1 MGVAYNAE
9 PGVAGASAEDVA
21 DVVFCPAVAKAETGT
36 FHFAVNALT
45 ASVEVE
51 DKPQP
56 ALTDVTSP
64 VSSQLGGALPVSAAT
79 PRTMA
84 AISASSGDSYS
95 LARPLAAVPFAADI
109 VGASPYAASYSA
121 GDSGSESRSAA
132 PATAASYGVAV
143 ADIESVAVQDESS
156 TLWETDVVLGT
167 DGRVQVTKNTA
178 DVANTNTV
186 TVEPG
191 SNYTVVIDGKDLNG
205 DTEHG
210 YGVLGNGSTVIT
222 VDGTREGGRV
232 PEISD
237 TSLKIESFLHVKELN
252 INGNAVVTLSPGMF
266 MNGDMDHDLAGKEG
280 KEKSAGVRIGVINL
294 GYGSLILNNGDGF
307 LFDNGYWDP
316 AKTDTDQV
324 GDAVSG
330 NEGYTLNVTHDK
342 AYVQIGSNMRTKWAL
357 INGLD
362 DNGEYHSL
370 TVGGQAREFNITK
383 ITGIKDLTLQGG
395 QFNMAGTGTQFNIK
409 NVERSVHGNFIIG
422 HAASVF
428 VEGNNIMAE
437 GSGTIDVSGN
447 LDIKTSTQTLTGS
460 NSIHMDGGYIGGVN
474 TSDITT
480 DGLQLKATT
489 DGDNTVE
496 LTYTGMTNRIG
507 ADINVESKVLFS
519 TMSTTPGNEVRDKL
533 TLSGYLSGGGDV
545 TMSGSGMVVISAAN
559 EAFTGSVTVGEGS
572 SLSLENVHALSQA
585 SGVTISKDS
594 HLYLN
599 TDGRFPVELQK
610 LHLGDG
616 AALAVESLP
625 ASLTVNA
632 NQAALSAGEITFASA
647 GSIDIM
653 FNDVLRT
660 MQVYNVFAADNGV
673 AIDGQSDI
681 NFYMNNALG
690 ERVKFD
696 NTHYIAGSAVV
707 DGKHV
712 YYVETRFGNIWSGA
726 DKGTWTSESAV
737 WNNGQKYD
745 NSEYDYALFFNQK
758 GITEATVTLGET
770 VSAKGIYIQNVGT
783 DKQASTKYTFVGGVD
798 GVDIAGGTQLHM
810 RDTALS
816 DGAGKLGN
824 GSVVALRNVQAG
836 DGSNPMGWI
845 TVSTGELKL
854 TEGTKVYFNGDTMVQ
869 VGAVGD
875 ALLSVD
881 SSSELISSTGAT
893 LSGYDGRTAS
903 VAGVKI
909 TNNAILGGNSAANTG
924 ISSLTNAAINGFN
937 VEAIELKGSGSIING
952 GIGADTGLSTDTN
965 GRTSVAE
972 GAEYTL
978 GGNLSFSQTLVN
990 RGTVTIQEGTVFEF
1004 GNLAADGSTYTFIDG
1019 GTIVGWSALSSGD
1032 FIYNGVKVSDIN
1044 GASFSNSVD
1053 GKITVT
1059 LSGIA
1064 ATQWDK
1070 TWNLDFAP
1078 SFGKTY
1084 TGGASNAVRFSADSE
1099 SNYAYD
1105 YGKIV
1110 SGVGGH
1116 TVVVV
1121 QGGGSTGGD
1130 YYLAGGS
1137 TRGGDYNGTHNHWVY
1152 DEGSDYAYK
1161 IGGMMYT
1168 TDWDATPGN
1177 SVSLNHSVTGDSHL
1191 MITGA
1196 GNRTDVEVYGG
1207 SWGMRQIG
1215 NAYLSIEAGGYKNIY
1230 GGSRNVDLEGSVV
1243 MNLTGGRLN
1252 TYYAGAAFD
1261 TPEGWTTINGN
1272 NVGNGEFK
1280 YNSYADAVYALGGYY
1295 DPDGYYAESIPPH
1308 YSLDSTASHWGGI
1321 YATGSDWASSYG
1333 NATKVLGN
1341 ADIYLGKQFDF
1352 STNFAL
1358 IDGGGD
1364 NVTGTS
1370 TLHLTDS
1377 GLYENLNKET
1387 VYAWIQAADGR
1398 YRYLDQWSANEC
1410 KGSQP
1415 FMGKFTS
1422 IAIRGFDRLELA
1434 DGAHIKIQASRFNMD
1449 QDITISGSGIV
1460 ELIRPEVFQ
1469 LNAYG
1474 IPLSPF
1480 CEKDSEQIRSVP
1492 FSNRAIILENGA
1504 RLKLSTDSI
1513 TAWNANSGWKAL
1525 TQDIE
1530 NEDEKI
1536 AISKNW
1542 SQYYDPNLQGY
1553 DTNGAYIGNN
1563 RSNIT
1568 INAGTTMD
1576 ITDRL
1581 KDNGGGSTLVDIFMA
1596 GHGTDGL
1603 GAIYKG
1609 VSDSDADTAYSF
1621 QFPYISL
1628 MDNSSIGIDAG
1639 SSPIYMYGADNV
1651 YDNKL
1656 GSDGVNYVESDYL
1669 GDYNQSTLKLNDH
1682 TLTITGGGTFA
1693 MVNTTVLD
1701 DVGGTIYVEEGVLRA
1716 VNTPDHRLQDWE
1728 KYGLSSE
1735 NDARHVSIAK
1745 TTDIVLSNVGR
1756 LHTDLNNGSDH
1767 LSEPLGSGLQ
1777 SYKFASLSGQGTT
1790 DLGDYGLNGIELIVN
1805 RDQYYTEYLDE
1816 TQTYW
1821 NSNGYAYAMYS
1832 GAILGDLDSSV
1843 SKSGDGVQYFSGSE
1857 STYGSFMTAGRLGGT
1872 YVSGGILYAI
1882 GTSSFGKTEAD
1893 SFTDG
1898 MTRVDVGVFGSGDMY
1913 WTSYK
1918 DAQGKLHE
1926 GKVYLS
1932 DGVRITNPG
1941 SYYLNPQLPVDNHP
1955 EDKNMIIGVE
1965 AAPNGT
1971 ALNATEAGGYIFLV
1985 DQDDG
1990 AASTNTNGKA
2000 EHTGYITLGGVDY
2013 VRIDTHNLSALNG
2026 VSGIYLDGTAYTA
2039 GETID
2044 RNKMLLI
2051 SAADWEKVKNGEIA
2065 ATVTGLGTAGY
2076 NEATWSGLLHDETI
2090 DGQQVSANLV
2100 KEGAGTLVLD
2110 QQTSYTGSTSLNGGT
2125 LRLKGWVDPN
2135 HIAESGKFSMVGG
2148 SSLMLSFD
2156 GSYTDG
2162 GMDVEKYAQTGE
2174 IAMTGTVNEDTEL
2187 SENLELVGRGDVR
2200 WNAEKGWVPSWEN
2213 EAKEDFTDGETA
2225 ALISDVGAG
2234 VDFTISGK
2242 LSGEGNLLHSGNGTL
2257 TLTGANTYSGGTVV
2271 TRSHVYVEHDTAL
2284 GATASGDDSARV
2296 VTWKNSHLHFAD
2308 GVHTTIAAPT
2318 ANSIE
2323 GSVYIGEKEKDSP
2336 KATQVTMT
2344 GNGYWAE
2351 NTYVENWNST
2361 LLFAGAGATN
2371 TGADDVPGNG
2381 DDYLGHG
2388 AGVLS
2393 GHGTVAVSDATQ
2405 SGQLHDSFGSMQD
2418 FNGSVVVE
2426 GAGSTLSITDSQSY
2440 HYDVESG
2447 LTESTGHVTVSGQ
2460 YAHFSAAMA
2469 DIAVKAGSS
2478 MNLTSSGFTEYKEK
2492 GFDSDSP
2499 YGEHTAATVTA
2510 NTIVIESG
2518 AELNVAYEL
2527 ETGIYGNL
2535 AEIEAITNLEPDK
2548 LIGYGLASGTHTQ
2561 VAMDN
2566 AKGYDYHYDSDV
2578 ALNQTAAGA
2587 ADVTSLTVKGG
2598 STYSPQMA
2606 NTTLCGGELTLD
2618 VSDGLINLDITLD
2631 GEFDRH
2637 LKKNGERQQIVL
2649 FSGVDSINYIGVGET
2664 DRHAI
2669 TLSDENGVYYTMAKD
2684 YFDSWCINESTYL
2697 VWDASA
2703 GVVYLDHAVPEP
2715 ASATL
2720 SLLALAALAA
2730 RRRRK

>member
-1 MGVAYNAE
+1 M
-9 PGVAGASAEDVA
+9 
-21 DVVFCPAVAKAETGT
+21 
-36 FHFAVNALT
+36 AVNGEWVLDSNESIT
-45 ASVEVE
+45 LGKNGETTLYTPEQNESITTGGHKMDFV
-51 DKPQP
+51 D
-56 ALTDVTSP
+56 
-64 VSSQLGGALPVSAAT
+64 VSSVNVEAGSRNV
-79 PRTMA
+79 
-84 AISASSGDSYS
+84 ISVNEGE
-95 LARPLAAVPFAADI
+95 DI
-109 VGASPYAASYSA
+109 
-121 GDSGSESRSAA
+121 
-132 PATAASYGVAV
+132 
-143 ADIESVAVQDESS
+143 
-156 TLWETDVVLGT
+156 
-167 DGRVQVTKNTA
+167 
-178 DVANTNTV
+178 
-186 TVEPG
+186 
-191 SNYTVVIDGKDLNG
+191 
-205 DTEHG
+205 G
-210 YGVLGNGSTVIT
+210 YGVLGNGNTVIT
-222 VDGTREGGRV
+222 VDGTRNGSA

-237 TSLKIESFLHVKELN
+237 TSLNLQGFLRIKELN
-252 INGNAVVTLSPGMF
+252 IAGNAVVTLSPGMF

-280 KEKSAGVRIGVINL
+280 QEKSAGVCIGEINL

-316 AKTDTDQV
+316 AKTDTSQV

-330 NEGYTLNVTHDK
+330 NEGYILNVTHDK
-342 AYVQIGSNMRTKWAL
+342 AYIQIGSNMRTKWAL
-357 INGLD
+357 INGAV
-362 DNGEYHSL
+362 NGEYHSL

-395 QFNMAGTGTQFNIK
+395 QFNMAGSGTQFNIK
-409 NVERSVHGNFIIG
+409 NVERSVHGNFTIG

-437 GSGTIDVSGN
+437 GSGQIAVSGN
-447 LDIKTSTQTLTGS
+447 LDIKNSTQTLTGS
-460 NSIHMDGGYIGGVN
+460 NSIHLDGGYIGGAN

-480 DGLQLKATT
+480 DGLQLKSTT

-507 ADINVESKVLFS
+507 ADINVESQVLFS
-519 TMSTTPGNEVRDKL
+519 TMSTTPGNEVRDML

-545 TMSGSGMVVISAAN
+545 TMSGSGMVVITSAN

-572 SLSLENVHALSQA
+572 SLSLNNEHALSQA

-599 TDGRFPVELQK
+599 TDGLFPVELQK

-632 NQAALSAGEITFASA
+632 NQAALSAHEITFASA

-660 MQVYNVFAADNGV
+660 MQVYNVFAADNAV

-696 NTHYIAGSAVV
+696 NSHYIAGSSYV

-712 YYVETRFGNIWSGA
+712 YYVETHFGNIWNGG
-726 DKGTWTSESAV
+726 DKGNGTWTSESAV

-745 NSEYDYALFFNQK
+745 DSEYDYALFFNQE
-758 GITEATVTLGET
+758 GIKEATVTLGET
-770 VSAKGIYIQNVGT
+770 VSATGIYIQNVGT
-783 DKQASTKYTFVGGVD
+783 EKQATTKYTFVGGVD

-824 GSVVALRNVQAG
+824 GSVVELQNVQAG

-854 TEGTKVYFNGDTMVQ
+854 TEGTKVYFDGDTMVQ

-881 SSSELISSTGAT
+881 SSSKLISSTGAT
-893 LSGYDGRTAS
+893 LSGYDGGTAS

-952 GIGADTGLSTDTN
+952 GIGADTGLSTDSN
-965 GRTSVAE
+965 GVTSVAQ

-990 RGTVTIQEGTVFEF
+990 NGKVTIAEDATFEF
-1004 GNLAADGSTYTFIDG
+1004 GSLAANGSTYTFISG
-1019 GTIVGWSALSSGD
+1019 GEIVGWDKLSADD
-1032 FIYNGVKVSDIN
+1032 FFYNGVKVSDISSSA
-1044 GASFSNSVD
+1044 ASFSNTTSGQISVF
-1053 GKITVT
+1053 
-1059 LSGIA
+1059 LSGVEAI
-1064 ATQWDK
+1064 QWDGR
-1070 TWNLDFAP
+1070 WNAQKFP
-1078 SFGKTY
+1078 SFAKSFQWQGSSAWGDGVNMD
-1084 TGGASNAVRFSADSE
+1084 GGAFNFYGHGGYS
-1099 SNYAYD
+1099 YANIINGAAND
-1105 YGKIV
+1105 TVVFVEKGGV
-1110 SGVGGH
+1110 SGSGMI
-1116 TVVVV
+1116 
-1121 QGGGSTGGD
+1121 
-1130 YYLAGGS
+1130 LAGGTFWNGDS
-1137 TRGGDYNGTHNHWVY
+1137 TIEDNVWIY
-1152 DEGSDYAYK
+1152 DDGSDFETRV
-1161 IGGMMYT
+1161 GGMYRHSSNN
-1168 TDWDATPGN
+1168 AAN
-1177 SVSLNHSVTGDSHL
+1177 LNFIGDSHL
-1191 MITGA
+1191 QILGTGS
-1196 GNRTDVEVYGG
+1196 RTDTVVFGG
-1207 SWGMRQIG
+1207 SYDVTQQTG
-1215 NAYLSIEAGGYKNIY
+1215 NAFLSISGGTYKNIY
-1230 GGSRNVDLEGSVV
+1230 GASYNGALSGSVV
-1243 MNLTGGRLN
+1243 MSLNAGNLN
-1252 TYYAGAAFD
+1252 TYYAGNAFD
-1261 TPEGWTTINGN
+1261 APGGWTTINGN
-1272 NVGNGEFK
+1272 EVGNGEFIFDS
-1280 YNSYADAVYALGGYY
+1280 YEDAIWALNEDRDPVYYHLAANS
-1295 DPDGYYAESIPPH
+1295 
-1308 YSLDSTASHWGGI
+1308 ASHWGGI
-1321 YATGSDWASSYG
+1321 YATGVNNNGTPSTV
-1333 NATKVLGN
+1333 NGN

-1387 VYAWIQAADGR
+1387 VYAWIQAADER
-1398 YRYLDQWSANEC
+1398 YMYLDQWSADEC
-1410 KGSQP
+1410 KGNQP

-1460 ELIRPEVFQ
+1460 ELTRPEVFQ
-1469 LNAYG
+1469 LNEYG

-1513 TAWNANSGWKAL
+1513 TAWNANSGWEAL
-1525 TQDIE
+1525 TNGKSDA
-1530 NEDEKI
+1530 EKI

-1542 SQYYDPNLQGY
+1542 SQYYDPNLKGDDTSSGY
-1553 DTNGAYIGNN
+1553 TGNN

-1656 GSDGVNYVESDYL
+1656 GDDGVNYVESDYL

-1701 DVGGTIYVEEGVLRA
+1701 NVGGTIYVEEGVLRA

-1821 NSNGYAYAMYS
+1821 NSNGYAYAVYS

-1941 SYYLNPQLPVDNHP
+1941 SYYLNPQLPADMHP

-1971 ALNATEAGGYIFLV
+1971 ALNATDADGYIFLI
-1985 DQDDG
+1985 DQADG
-1990 AASTNTNGKA
+1990 APSTNTDGKA

-2026 VSGIYLDGTAYTA
+2026 VSGIYLDGTAYSA
-2039 GETID
+2039 GDTID

-2051 SAADWEKVKNGEIA
+2051 SAADWEKVKRGEIA

-2135 HIAESGKFSMVGG
+2135 HITESGKFSMVEG

-2174 IAMTGTVNEDTEL
+2174 IVMTGTVNEDTEL
-2187 SENLELVGRGDVR
+2187 SENLVLVGRGDVR
-2200 WNAEKGWVPSWEN
+2200 WNAETGWTPSWED
-2213 EAKEDFTDGETA
+2213 ETREDFTDGETA

-2234 VDFTISGK
+2234 VNFTISGL

-2284 GATASGDDSARV
+2284 GATASGDEFARV
-2296 VTWKNSHLHFAD
+2296 VTWKNSHLHFNN

-2318 ANSIE
+2318 TNSIE
-2323 GSVYIGEKEKDSP
+2323 GSVYVGAASAASESD
-2336 KATQVTMT
+2336 TQLTMT

-2351 NTYVENWNST
+2351 KTYLENWNST
-2361 LLFAGAGATN
+2361 LLFSGAGATN
-2371 TGADDVPGNG
+2371 TGGGEVQGN
-2381 DDYLGHG
+2381 G
-2388 AGVLS
+2388 AGVLY
-2393 GHGTVAVSDATQ
+2393 GKGTVAVSDTANT
-2405 SGQLHDSFGSMQD
+2405 GKLHDSFAAMD
-2418 FNGSVVVE
+2418 NYTGSVVVE
-2426 GAGSTLSITDSQSY
+2426 GAGSSLTVTESAQEYDYIVSSGVTDS
-2440 HYDVESG
+2440 
-2447 LTESTGHVTVSGQ
+2447 TGQVTVSGKG
-2460 YAHFSAAMA
+2460 AHFSAPKANVT
-2469 DIAVKAGSS
+2469 IAAGSS
-2478 MNLTSSGFTEYKEK
+2478 MNLTSTSYTSYSYVDSSISR
-2492 GFDSDSP
+2492 FDGANVS
-2499 YGEHTAATVTA
+2499 ANTVTVQ
-2510 NTIVIESG
+2510 NG
-2518 AELNVAYEL
+2518 ATLSVNLNQTEWLYDMQ
-2527 ETGIYGNL
+2527 
-2535 AEIEAITNLEPDK
+2535 NLEASVSIPLDMAAGVEMDDHV
-2548 LIGYGLASGTHTQ
+2548 GYGMKLGKQ
-2561 VAMDN
+2561 VAMDD
-2566 AKGYDYHYDSDV
+2566 AQGYVYHYQKEI
-2578 ALNQTAAGA
+2578 ALNKTAAGGA
-2587 ADVTSLTVKGG
+2587 AVQNLTLDGG
-2598 STYSPQMA
+2598 STYAANMA
-2606 NTTLCGGELTLD
+2606 NTNLCGGQLTLD
-2618 VSDGLINLDITLD
+2618 VSNGNKINLDLTLD
-2631 GEFDRH
+2631 GEFYDFTT
-2637 LKKNGERQQIVL
+2637 RQQIVL
-2649 FSGVDSINYIGVGET
+2649 FTGVNGFELKGYDERDYYTISSYDGSAVDSEF
-2664 DRHAI
+2664 D
-2669 TLSDENGVYYTMAKD
+2669 VYYTLAEHYFENELLNKD
-2684 YFDSWCINESTYL
+2684 TFL

-2703 GVVYLDHAVPEP
+2703 GVVYLDVVPEP
-2715 ASATL
+2715 TTVTL
-2720 SLLALAALAA
+2720 SMLALMGLAA

>member
-1 MGVAYNAE
+1 M
-9 PGVAGASAEDVA
+9 
-21 DVVFCPAVAKAETGT
+21 
-36 FHFAVNALT
+36 AVNGEWVLDNNESIT
-45 ASVEVE
+45 LGKNGETTLYTPEQNKSITTGGHKMDFV
-51 DKPQP
+51 D
-56 ALTDVTSP
+56 
-64 VSSQLGGALPVSAAT
+64 VSSVNVEAGSRNV
-79 PRTMA
+79 
-84 AISASSGDSYS
+84 ISVNVGE
-95 LARPLAAVPFAADI
+95 DI
-109 VGASPYAASYSA
+109 
-121 GDSGSESRSAA
+121 
-132 PATAASYGVAV
+132 
-143 ADIESVAVQDESS
+143 
-156 TLWETDVVLGT
+156 
-167 DGRVQVTKNTA
+167 
-178 DVANTNTV
+178 
-186 TVEPG
+186 
-191 SNYTVVIDGKDLNG
+191 
-205 DTEHG
+205 G
-210 YGVLGNGSTVIT
+210 YGVLGNGNTVIT
-222 VDGTREGGRV
+222 VDGTRNGSA

-237 TSLKIESFLHVKELN
+237 TSLNLQGFLRIKELN
-252 INGNAVVTLSPGMF
+252 IAGNAVVTLSPGMF

-280 KEKSAGVRIGVINL
+280 AEKSAGVCIGEINL

-307 LFDNGYWDP
+307 LFDNGHWDP
-316 AKTDTDQV
+316 AKTDTSQV

-342 AYVQIGSNMRTKWAL
+342 AYIQIGSNMRTKWAL
-357 INGLD
+357 INGAV
-362 DNGEYHSL
+362 NGEYHSL

-409 NVERSVHGNFIIG
+409 NVERSVHGNFTID

-437 GSGTIDVSGN
+437 GSGQIAVSGH
-447 LDIKTSTQTLTGS
+447 LDIKNSTQTLTGS
-460 NSIHMDGGYIGGVN
+460 NSIHLDDGYIGGAN

-480 DGLQLKATT
+480 DGLQLKSTT

-519 TMSTTPGNEVRDKL
+519 TMSTTPGDEVRDML
-533 TLSGYLSGGGDV
+533 TLSGYLSGGGDI
-545 TMSGSGMVVISAAN
+545 TMSGSGMVVIASAN

-572 SLSLENVHALSQA
+572 SLSLNNVHSLSQA

-594 HLYLN
+594 YLYLN
-599 TDGRFPVELQK
+599 TDGLFPVELQK

-616 AALAVESLP
+616 ATLAVESLP

-632 NQAALSAGEITFASA
+632 KQAALSAGEITFASA
-647 GSIDIM
+647 GSIDVM

-660 MQVYNVFAADNGV
+660 LQVYNVFAADNAV

-681 NFYMNNALG
+681 NFYMTNALG

-696 NTHYIAGSAVV
+696 NAHYVAGSSFV

-712 YYVETRFGNIWSGA
+712 YYVETRFGNIWNGGGN
-726 DKGTWTSESAV
+726 GTWTTESAV

-745 NSEYDYALFFNQK
+745 GSEYDYALFFNQK
-758 GITEATVTLGET
+758 GISEATVTLGET

-783 DKQASTKYTFVGGVD
+783 EKQATTKYTFVGGVD
-798 GVDIAGGTQLHM
+798 GVDIAGGTQLHL

-824 GSVVALRNVQAG
+824 GSVVELRNVQAG

-854 TEGTKVYFNGDTMVQ
+854 TEGTKVYFDGDTMVQ

-893 LSGYDGRTAS
+893 LSGYNGGTAS

-937 VEAIELKGSGSIING
+937 VEAIELKGRGSIING
-952 GIGADTGLSTDTN
+952 GIGADTGLSTDSN
-965 GRTSVAE
+965 GLTSIAQ

-990 RGTVTIQEGTVFEF
+990 RGTVTIQQGTIFEF
-1004 GNLAADGSTYTFIDG
+1004 GNLAANGSTYTFIDG
-1019 GTIVGWSALSSGD
+1019 GTIEGWNTLGSTN
-1032 FIYNGVKVSDIN
+1032 FIYNGVTVSDIN
-1044 GASFSNSVD
+1044 GASFSNTGN

-1070 TWNLDFAP
+1070 TWNLGFAP
-1078 SFGKTY
+1078 AFGKTY

-1121 QGGGSTGGD
+1121 QGGGSTDGNF
-1130 YYLAGGS
+1130 YLAGGS
-1137 TRGGDYNGTHNHWVY
+1137 TRGGDYKGSHNHWVY

-1207 SWGMRQIG
+1207 SWGMSQIG

-1230 GGSRNVDLEGSVV
+1230 GGSRNVDLQGSVV

-1252 TYYAGAAFD
+1252 TYYAGNAFD
-1261 TPEGWTTINGN
+1261 APGGWTTINGN
-1272 NVGNGEFK
+1272 SVGNGEFIF
-1280 YNSYADAVYALGGYY
+1280 NSYADAVYALGGYY
-1295 DPDGYYAESIPPH
+1295 DPTGTYAESIPPH
-1308 YSLDSTASHWGGI
+1308 YSLDSTVSHWGGI

-1377 GLYENLNKET
+1377 GLYENMNKET
-1387 VYAWIQAADGR
+1387 VYAWIQAVDEN
-1398 YRYLDQWSANEC
+1398 YRYLDQWSADEC
-1410 KGSQP
+1410 KGNQP

-1434 DGAHIKIQASRFNMD
+1434 DGAHVKIQASRFNMD

-1460 ELIRPEVFQ
+1460 ELTRPEVFQ
-1469 LNAYG
+1469 LNEYG

-1513 TAWNANSGWKAL
+1513 TAWNANSGWEAL
-1525 TQDIE
+1525 TNGKSDA
-1530 NEDEKI
+1530 EKI

-1542 SQYYDPNLQGY
+1542 SQYYDPNLKGDDTSSGY
-1553 DTNGAYIGNN
+1553 TGNN

-1609 VSDSDADTAYSF
+1609 VSDSDTDTAYSF

-1628 MDNSSIGIDAG
+1628 MDNSSIGIAVG

-1651 YDNKL
+1651 YDNVL

-1701 DVGGTIYVEEGVLRA
+1701 NVGGTIYVEEGVLRA

-1790 DLGDYGLNGIELIVN
+1790 ELGDYGLNGIELIVN

-1821 NSNGYAYAMYS
+1821 NSNGYAYAVYS

-1843 SKSGDGVQYFSGSE
+1843 SKSGDGVQYFSGSK

-1941 SYYLNPQLPVDNHP
+1941 SYYLNPQLPADMHP
-1955 EDKNMIIGVE
+1955 EEKNMIIGVE

-1971 ALNATEAGGYIFLV
+1971 ALNATDAGGYIFLI
-1985 DQDDG
+1985 DQADG
-1990 AASTNTNGKA
+1990 APSTNTDGKA

-2026 VSGIYLDGTAYTA
+2026 VSGIYLDGTSYSA
-2039 GETID
+2039 GDTID

-2051 SAADWEKVKNGEIA
+2051 SAADWEKVKTGEIA

-2135 HIAESGKFSMVGG
+2135 HITESGKFSMVEG

-2174 IAMTGTVNEDTEL
+2174 ISMTGTVNEDTEL
-2187 SENLELVGRGDVR
+2187 SEKLVLVGRGDVR
-2200 WNAEKGWVPSWEN
+2200 WNAETGWTPSWED
-2213 EAKEDFTDGETA
+2213 ETREDFTDGETA

-2234 VDFTISGK
+2234 VNFTISGL

-2271 TRSHVYVEHDTAL
+2271 TRSHVYVEDDTAL
-2284 GATASGDDSARV
+2284 GATASGDESARV
-2296 VTWKNSHLHFAD
+2296 VTWKNSHLHFNN

-2318 ANSIE
+2318 TNSIE
-2323 GSVYIGEKEKDSP
+2323 GSVYVGAASAASESD
-2336 KATQVTMT
+2336 TQLTMK

-2351 NTYVENWNST
+2351 KTYLENWNST
-2361 LLFAGAGATN
+2361 LLFSGAGATN
-2371 TGADDVPGNG
+2371 TGGSVVQGN
-2381 DDYLGHG
+2381 G
-2388 AGVLS
+2388 AGVLY
-2393 GHGTVAVSDATQ
+2393 GKGTVAVSDTANT
-2405 SGQLHDSFGSMQD
+2405 GKLHDSFAAMD
-2418 FNGSVVVE
+2418 NYTGSVVVE
-2426 GAGSTLSITDSQSY
+2426 GAGSSLTVTESAQEYDYVVSSGVTDS
-2440 HYDVESG
+2440 
-2447 LTESTGHVTVSGQ
+2447 TGQVTVSGKGT
-2460 YAHFSAAMA
+2460 HFSAPKANVT
-2469 DIAVKAGSS
+2469 IAAGSS
-2478 MNLTSSGFTEYKEK
+2478 MNLTSTSYTSYSYVDSSISR
-2492 GFDSDSP
+2492 FDGANVS
-2499 YGEHTAATVTA
+2499 ANTVT
-2510 NTIVIESG
+2510 VQDG
-2518 AELNVAYEL
+2518 ATLNVS
-2527 ETGIYGNL
+2527 L
-2535 AEIEAITNLEPDK
+2535 AQTEWLYDMQNLEASVSISLDMAAGVEMDDHV
-2548 LIGYGLASGTHTQ
+2548 GYGMKLGKQ
-2561 VAMDN
+2561 VAMDD
-2566 AKGYDYHYDSDV
+2566 AQGYVYHYQKEI
-2578 ALNQTAAGA
+2578 ALNKTAAGGA
-2587 ADVTSLTVKGG
+2587 AVQNLTLNGG
-2598 STYSPQMA
+2598 STYAANMA
-2606 NTTLCGGELTLD
+2606 NTNLCGGQLTLD
-2618 VSDGLINLDITLD
+2618 VSNGNKINLGLTLD
-2631 GEFDRH
+2631 GEFYDFTT
-2637 LKKNGERQQIVL
+2637 RQQIVL
-2649 FSGVDSINYIGVGET
+2649 FTGVNGFELKGYGERDYYTISSYAGSAADSEF
-2664 DRHAI
+2664 D
-2669 TLSDENGVYYTMAKD
+2669 VYYTLAEHYFENKLLNKD
-2684 YFDSWCINESTYL
+2684 TFL

-2703 GVVYLDHAVPEP
+2703 GVVYLDVVPEP
-2715 ASATL
+2715 TTVTL
-2720 SLLALAALAA
+2720 CMLALMGLAA